1 MDSCSQTTSGDE
13 GEYIMRSIVEIQEDI
28 ESLVIERM
36 AFKEGS
42 VEYASYDS
50 DIARLENEL
59 DEAWEYGKR
68 TYRDRL
74 KELGVSTK

>member
-1 MDSCSQTTSGDE
+1 
-13 GEYIMRSIVEIQEDI
+13 MRSIVEIQEDI

-59 DEAWEYGKR
+59 DEAWEYGIR
-68 TYRDRL
+68 GLIDD
-74 KELGVSTK
+74 